1 LRAIPEMMRQITEGM
16 KKLDPLKA
24 AISEE
29 YTFLRAIEFVVNW
42 GMDSK
47 KEVNT
52 KKSNSPN

>member
-1 LRAIPEMMRQITEGM
+1 MMRQITEGM

-42 GMDSK
+42 GMESK